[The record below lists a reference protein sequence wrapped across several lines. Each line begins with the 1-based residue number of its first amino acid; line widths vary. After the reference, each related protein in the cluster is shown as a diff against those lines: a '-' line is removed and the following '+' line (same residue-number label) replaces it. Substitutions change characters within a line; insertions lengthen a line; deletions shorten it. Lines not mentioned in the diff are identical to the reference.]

1 MKYLRTT
8 MATNWS
14 PDKTL
19 LDTVV
24 EKLLFFIPKSNP
36 DYENKLHLVRE
47 WLIEFDEDDLPNR
60 EVALDQ
66 DGKFVLCGPNST
78 NYGFWLDASMK
89 FQDFKGT
96 VCTPEYFKSM
106 WRATW

>member
-1 MKYLRTT
+1 
-8 MATNWS
+8 MATNWN

-24 EKLLFFIPKSNP
+24 DKLLFFIPKSNP
-36 DYENKLHLVRE
+36 DYENRLHLVRE
-47 WLIEFDEDDLPNR
+47 WLIEFDEDGLPNR
-60 EVALDQ
+60 EVALDK
-66 DGKFVLCGPNST
+66 DGNFVFCGPNSA
-78 NYGFWLDASMK
+78 NYGFWLDTNMK
-89 FQDFKGT
+89 FQNFKGT